1 MIYRISTK
9 KKNDLIYIQ
18 SILFIFLPFF
28 LITGPFLSDLAVS
41 LIAVFFLIDL
51 IKKNNLKFLNNNL
64 FKLFLFFWIYILLN
78 SLFQN
83 QNLDSLKISFFYIR
97 FILFAFAIIYILENN
112 NKILKHFFICLMICM
127 CVLLVDG
134 FFQFVTGKNFIGYKL
149 ADGPRVS
156 SFFGDELILGSYLSR
171 LLPIITGIFILIYM
185 KKFNKNLFIYFL
197 IFYLLIEI
205 LIFIS
210 GERTAFFYFVLS
222 SVFILFL
229 TDLLK
234 KKRFVISFVAIFF
247 IFLIISFSPNI
258 KNRMLGLTLSELG
271 IGSIKLL
278 ETPEEKSNSENLST
292 EKFGIEDLIKD
303 LNVHK
308 NLTLEKIQKAFDM
321 GFITQIEKEGIEKDL
336 AEQKKVIIF
345 SSHHT
350 EHYISAF
357 RMFKDNIFFGVGVKN
372 FRKKCKETKY
382 RVAES
387 SCSTHP
393 HNSYIQLMSETGL
406 IGLIYIFSLF
416 FIFLSYIYRH
426 LRKSEKNF
434 FLSDFEICML
444 SGILITL
451 WPLAPTGNIFNNW
464 LNIIFH
470 IPLGLFLW
478 SKKNNIK
485 KIKI

>member
-1 MIYRISTK
+1 
-9 KKNDLIYIQ
+9 
-18 SILFIFLPFF
+18 
-28 LITGPFLSDLAVS
+28 
-41 LIAVFFLIDL
+41 
-51 IKKNNLKFLNNNL
+51 
-64 FKLFLFFWIYILLN
+64 
-78 SLFQN
+78 
-83 QNLDSLKISFFYIR
+83 
-97 FILFAFAIIYILENN
+97 
-112 NKILKHFFICLMICM
+112 
-127 CVLLVDG
+127 
-134 FFQFVTGKNFIGYKL
+134 
-149 ADGPRVS
+149 
-156 SFFGDELILGSYLSR
+156 
-171 LLPIITGIFILIYM
+171 
-185 KKFNKNLFIYFL
+185 
-197 IFYLLIEI
+197 
-205 LIFIS
+205 
-210 GERTAFFYFVLS
+210 
-222 SVFILFL
+222 
-229 TDLLK
+229 
-234 KKRFVISFVAIFF
+234 
-247 IFLIISFSPNI
+247 
-258 KNRMLGLTLSELG
+258 
-271 IGSIKLL
+271 
-278 ETPEEKSNSENLST
+278 
-292 EKFGIEDLIKD
+292 
-303 LNVHK
+303 
-308 NLTLEKIQKAFDM
+308 M
-321 GFITQIEKEGIEKDL
+321 GFITQIEKECIEKDL

-485 KIKI
+485 KLRYNFTKNKNRIFIFCLVVIAKG